1 MTFDLEK
8 EQSRALPCSQYR
20 DPAEVIEIKQLTELG
35 CRACGKHLMFNGRVA
50 CTEPRKT
57 HQKDVPKIGRKCKYF
72 ELKG

>member
-1 MTFDLEK
+1 MPNEN
-8 EQSRALPCSQYR
+8 SHALPAGHYR
-20 DPAEVIEIKQLTELG
+20 DPAEVIEIRQLTELG

-57 HQKDVPKIGRKCKYF
+57 HQKDVPRIGRKCKYF